1 MNNSANIVKT
11 ANFVQEKFSTVMRPK
26 IGIFTLFIMA
36 LLSLSCANRGGYV
49 KIEGYAQGGTYS
61 VIFNSQGVYNS
72 PAEIRDSVE
81 NILQKIDA
89 TLSGYNKNSVLS
101 RFNAGETVVV
111 DEMFAEIY
119 SMGYDVWKETDGAV
133 DVSLSPLYDM
143 WGFGFKNGSFPS
155 SHQVDSVMSMCGM
168 RLCRES
174 IHDYVGKE
182 MDPGSLCLAPQ
193 GSVCPQLNY
202 NAIAQGYSCDL
213 VARYLYSVGVKD
225 MMVNIGEIFCDG
237 RNPSG
242 VAWAI
247 GIDRPEDGNNELGAQ
262 LQGVFSVP
270 EGPHGVVT
278 SGNYRKFYVK
288 DGKKY
293 PHTVDPR
300 TGYPVTH
307 NLLSATVIAENAM
320 IADAYATYC
329 MVIGFEQAKAFIES
343 REDLEGCLVYDDG
356 GEFVTWYSA
365 GLELRKV
372 M

>member
-1 MNNSANIVKT
+1 MTMRYKISILAL
-11 ANFVQEKFSTVMRPK
+11 TVV
-26 IGIFTLFIMA
+26 A
-36 LLSLSCANRGGYV
+36 VLSLSCARRSGYV
-49 KIEGYAQGGTYS
+49 RIEGYAQGGTYS
-61 VIFNSQGVYNS
+61 VIFNTEGVDKG
-72 PAEIRDSVE
+72 PVEIRDTVE
-81 NILQKIDA
+81 SILRKIDF

-101 RFNAGETVVV
+101 RFNAGETIMV

-119 SMGYDVWKETDGAV
+119 SMGRDVWEETGGAV
-133 DVSLSPLYDM
+133 DVSFSPLYDL
-143 WGFGFKNGSFPS
+143 WGFGFKNGNLPTAQ
-155 SHQVDSVMSMCGM
+155 QVDSVRSFCGM
-168 RLCRES
+168 GFCRES
-174 IHDYVGKE
+174 IEDMIGVE
-182 MDPGSLCLAPQ
+182 MASASLYLESHGSA
-193 GSVCPQLNY
+193 SPQLNY

-213 VARYLYSVGVKD
+213 VARYLYSIGVKD

-237 RNPSG
+237 KNPSG
-242 VAWAI
+242 VAWTI

-293 PHTVDPR
+293 AHTIDPR

-307 NLLSATVIAENAM
+307 NLLSATIVAADAM

-329 MVIGFEQAKAFIES
+329 MVIGFDEAKAFIES

-356 GEFVTWYSA
+356 GEFVTWCSA
-365 GLELRKV
+365 GLETRKAL
-372 M
+372 

>member
-1 MNNSANIVKT
+1 MTMRYKISILAL
-11 ANFVQEKFSTVMRPK
+11 TVV
-26 IGIFTLFIMA
+26 A
-36 LLSLSCANRGGYV
+36 VLSLSCARRSGYV
-49 KIEGYAQGGTYS
+49 RIEGYAQGGTYS
-61 VIFNSQGVYNS
+61 VIFNTEGVDKG
-72 PAEIRDSVE
+72 PVEIRDTVE
-81 NILQKIDA
+81 SILRKIDF

-101 RFNAGETVVV
+101 RFNAGETIMV

-119 SMGYDVWKETDGAV
+119 SMGRDVWEETGGAV
-133 DVSLSPLYDM
+133 DVSFSPLYDL
-143 WGFGFKNGSFPS
+143 WGFGFKNGNLPTAQ
-155 SHQVDSVMSMCGM
+155 QVDSVRSFCGM
-168 RLCRES
+168 GFCRES
-174 IHDYVGKE
+174 IEDMIGVE
-182 MDPGSLCLAPQ
+182 MASASLYLESHGSA
-193 GSVCPQLNY
+193 SPQLNY

-213 VARYLYSVGVKD
+213 VARYLYSIGVKD

-237 RNPSG
+237 KNPSG
-242 VAWAI
+242 VAWTI

-293 PHTVDPR
+293 AHTIDPR

-307 NLLSATVIAENAM
+307 NLLSATIVAADAM

-329 MVIGFEQAKAFIES
+329 MVIGFDEAKAFIES

-356 GEFVTWYSA
+356 GEFVTWCSA
-365 GLELRKV
+365 GLETRKA

>member
-1 MNNSANIVKT
+1 MYIRRNMKHKINICFLLAIV
-11 ANFVQEKFSTVMRPK
+11 
-26 IGIFTLFIMA
+26 
-36 LLSLSCANRGGYV
+36 LLSLSCTGRGGYV
-49 KIEGYAQGGTYS
+49 WIEGYAQGGTYS
-61 VIFNSQGVYNS
+61 VIFNTEGVDKA
-72 PAEIRDSVE
+72 PTEIRDSVE
-81 NILQKIDA
+81 SILKKIDF
-89 TLSGYNKNSVLS
+89 TLSGYNKSSVLS

-119 SMGYDVWKETDGAV
+119 SMGHDVWEETGGAV
-133 DVSLSPLYDM
+133 DVSFSPLYDL
-143 WGFGFKNGSFPS
+143 WGFGFKNGSLPTAR
-155 SHQVDSVMSMCGM
+155 QVDSVMSLCGM
-168 RLCRES
+168 GFCRES
-174 IHDYVGKE
+174 ITDLIGKE
-182 MDPGSLCLAPQ
+182 LEPADLYHESH
-193 GSVCPQLNY
+193 GSVSPQLNY

-213 VARYLYSVGVKD
+213 VARYLYSIGVKD

-237 RNPSG
+237 KNPSG
-242 VAWAI
+242 LAWTI

-293 PHTVDPR
+293 AHTIDPR

-307 NLLSATVIAENAM
+307 NLLSATIVAADAM

-329 MVIGFEQAKAFIES
+329 MVVGFEEAKTFIES
-343 REDLEGCLVYDDG
+343 RVDLEGCLIYDDG
-356 GEFVTWYSA
+356 GEFVTWCSA
-365 GLELRKV
+365 GLETRKA

>member
-1 MNNSANIVKT
+1 MRHKISI
-11 ANFVQEKFSTVMRPK
+11 FSLA
-26 IGIFTLFIMA
+26 FMA
-36 LLSLSCANRGGYV
+36 LLALSCAKRDGYV
-49 KIEGYAQGGTYS
+49 KIQGYAQGGTYS
-61 VIFNSQGVYNS
+61 VIFNMAGVDKD

-81 NILQKIDA
+81 SILQKIDF
-89 TLSGYNKNSVLS
+89 TLSGYNRNSVLS
-101 RFNAGETVVV
+101 RFNAGETIVV
-111 DEMFAEIY
+111 DSMFAEIY
-119 SMGYDVWKETDGAV
+119 SMGHDVWEETGGAV
-133 DVSLSPLYDM
+133 DVAFSPLYDL
-143 WGFGFKNGSFPS
+143 WGFGFKNGSLPTAQ
-155 SHQVDSVMSMCGM
+155 QVDSVMSLCGM
-168 RLCRES
+168 GLCRES
-174 IHDYVGKE
+174 INDFVGKE
-182 MDPGSLCLAPQ
+182 TAPESLYLESHGSAF
-193 GSVCPQLNY
+193 PQLNY

-213 VARYLYSVGVKD
+213 VAGYLYSVGVRD

-237 RNPSG
+237 KNPSG
-242 VAWAI
+242 VAWTI

-293 PHTVDPR
+293 AHTVDPR

-307 NLLSATVIAENAM
+307 NLLSATIVAPDAM

-329 MVIGFEQAKAFIES
+329 MVIGFEEAKAFIES

-356 GEFVTWYSA
+356 GKFVTWCSA
-365 GLELRKV
+365 GLETRKA

>member
-1 MNNSANIVKT
+1 MTMRHKISILAL
-11 ANFVQEKFSTVMRPK
+11 TVV
-26 IGIFTLFIMA
+26 A
-36 LLSLSCANRGGYV
+36 VLSLSCARRSGYV
-49 KIEGYAQGGTYS
+49 RIEGYAQGGTYS
-61 VIFNSQGVYNS
+61 VIFNTEGVDKG
-72 PAEIRDSVE
+72 PVEIRDTVE
-81 NILQKIDA
+81 SILRKIDF

-101 RFNAGETVVV
+101 RFNAGETIMV

-119 SMGYDVWKETDGAV
+119 SMGRDVWEETGGAV
-133 DVSLSPLYDM
+133 DVSFSPLYDL
-143 WGFGFKNGSFPS
+143 WGFGFKNGNLPTAQ
-155 SHQVDSVMSMCGM
+155 QVDSVRSFCGM
-168 RLCRES
+168 GFCRES
-174 IHDYVGKE
+174 IEDMIGVE
-182 MDPGSLCLAPQ
+182 MASASLYLESHGSA
-193 GSVCPQLNY
+193 SPQLNY

-213 VARYLYSVGVKD
+213 VARYLYSIGVKD

-237 RNPSG
+237 KNPSG
-242 VAWAI
+242 VAWTI

-278 SGNYRKFYVK
+278 SGNYRKFYVR

-293 PHTVDPR
+293 AHTIDPR

-307 NLLSATVIAENAM
+307 NLLSATIVAADAM

-329 MVIGFEQAKAFIES
+329 MVIGFDEAKAFIES

-356 GEFVTWYSA
+356 GEFVTWCSA
-365 GLELRKV
+365 GLETRKA

>member
-1 MNNSANIVKT
+1 MTMRHKISILAL
-11 ANFVQEKFSTVMRPK
+11 TVV
-26 IGIFTLFIMA
+26 A
-36 LLSLSCANRGGYV
+36 VLSLSCARRSGYV
-49 KIEGYAQGGTYS
+49 RIEGYAQGGTYS
-61 VIFNSQGVYNS
+61 VIFNTEGVDKG
-72 PAEIRDSVE
+72 PVEIRDTVE
-81 NILQKIDA
+81 SILRKIDF

-101 RFNAGETVVV
+101 RFNAGETIMV

-119 SMGYDVWKETDGAV
+119 SMGRDVWEETGGAV
-133 DVSLSPLYDM
+133 DVSFSPLYDL
-143 WGFGFKNGSFPS
+143 WGFGFKNGNLPTAQ
-155 SHQVDSVMSMCGM
+155 QVDSVRSFCGM
-168 RLCRES
+168 GFCRES
-174 IHDYVGKE
+174 IEDMIGVEIASASLYLESH
-182 MDPGSLCLAPQ
+182 GSA
-193 GSVCPQLNY
+193 SPQLNY

-213 VARYLYSVGVKD
+213 VARYLYSIGVKD

-237 RNPSG
+237 KNPSG
-242 VAWAI
+242 VAWTI

-293 PHTVDPR
+293 AHTIDPR

-307 NLLSATVIAENAM
+307 NLLSATIVAADAM

-329 MVIGFEQAKAFIES
+329 MVIGFDEAKAFIES

-356 GEFVTWYSA
+356 GEFVTWCSA
-365 GLELRKV
+365 GLETRKA

>member
-1 MNNSANIVKT
+1 MTMRHKISILAL
-11 ANFVQEKFSTVMRPK
+11 TVV
-26 IGIFTLFIMA
+26 A
-36 LLSLSCANRGGYV
+36 VLSLSCARRSGYV
-49 KIEGYAQGGTYS
+49 RIEGYAQGGTYS
-61 VIFNSQGVYNS
+61 VIFNTEGVDKG
-72 PAEIRDSVE
+72 PVEIRDTVE
-81 NILQKIDA
+81 SILRKIDF

-101 RFNAGETVVV
+101 RFNAGETIMV

-119 SMGYDVWKETDGAV
+119 SMGRDVWEETGGAV
-133 DVSLSPLYDM
+133 DVSFSPLYDL
-143 WGFGFKNGSFPS
+143 WGFGFKNGNLPTAQ
-155 SHQVDSVMSMCGM
+155 QVDSVRSFCGM
-168 RLCRES
+168 GFYRES
-174 IHDYVGKE
+174 IEDMIGVE
-182 MDPGSLCLAPQ
+182 MASASLYLESHGSA
-193 GSVCPQLNY
+193 SPQLNY

-213 VARYLYSVGVKD
+213 VARYLYSIGVKD

-237 RNPSG
+237 KNPSG
-242 VAWAI
+242 VAWTI

-293 PHTVDPR
+293 AHTIDPR

-307 NLLSATVIAENAM
+307 NLLSATIVASDAM

-329 MVIGFEQAKAFIES
+329 MVIGFDEAKAFIES

-356 GEFVTWYSA
+356 GEFVTWCSA
-365 GLELRKV
+365 GLETRKAL
-372 M
+372 

>member
-1 MNNSANIVKT
+1 MTMRHKISILAL
-11 ANFVQEKFSTVMRPK
+11 TVV
-26 IGIFTLFIMA
+26 A
-36 LLSLSCANRGGYV
+36 VLSLSCARRSGYV
-49 KIEGYAQGGTYS
+49 RIEGYAQGGTYS
-61 VIFNSQGVYNS
+61 VIFNTEGVDKG
-72 PAEIRDSVE
+72 PVEIRDTVE
-81 NILQKIDA
+81 SILRKIDF

-101 RFNAGETVVV
+101 RFNAGETIMV

-119 SMGYDVWKETDGAV
+119 SMGRDVWEETGGAV
-133 DVSLSPLYDM
+133 DVSFSPLYDL
-143 WGFGFKNGSFPS
+143 WGFGFKNGNLPTAQ
-155 SHQVDSVMSMCGM
+155 QVDSVRSFCGM
-168 RLCRES
+168 GFCRES
-174 IHDYVGKE
+174 IEDMIGVE
-182 MDPGSLCLAPQ
+182 MASASLYLESHGSA
-193 GSVCPQLNY
+193 SPQLNY

-213 VARYLYSVGVKD
+213 VARYLYSIGVKD

-237 RNPSG
+237 KNPSG
-242 VAWAI
+242 VAWTI

-293 PHTVDPR
+293 AHTIDPR

-307 NLLSATVIAENAM
+307 NLLSATIVAADAM

-329 MVIGFEQAKAFIES
+329 MVIGFDEAKAFIES

-356 GEFVTWYSA
+356 GEFVTWCSA
-365 GLELRKV
+365 GIETRKAL
-372 M
+372 

>member
-1 MNNSANIVKT
+1 MYIRGKM
-11 ANFVQEKFSTVMRPK
+11 KYK
-26 IGIFTLFIMA
+26 ISIFFLLATA
-36 LLSLSCANRGGYV
+36 LLSLSCARQGGYV
-49 KIEGYAQGGTYS
+49 RIEGYAQGGTYS
-61 VIFNSQGVYNS
+61 VIFNTDGVNNA
-72 PAEIRDSVE
+72 PTEIRDSVE
-81 NILQKIDA
+81 AILRKIDF

-101 RFNAGETVVV
+101 RFNAGEVIVV

-119 SMGYDVWKETDGAV
+119 SMGHDVWKETSGAV
-133 DVSLSPLYDM
+133 DVSFSPLYDL
-143 WGFGFKNGSFPS
+143 WGFGFKNGSLPS
-155 SHQVDSVMSMCGM
+155 AQQVDSVMSLCGM
-168 RLCRES
+168 GLCRAS
-174 IHDYVGKE
+174 ISDRIGQE
-182 MDPGSLCLAPQ
+182 MAPGSLYLEPHEA
-193 GSVCPQLNY
+193 SSPQLNY

-213 VARYLYSVGVKD
+213 VARYLYSIGVKD

-237 RNPSG
+237 KNPSG
-242 VAWAI
+242 VAWTI
-247 GIDRPEDGNNELGAQ
+247 GIDRPEDGNNELGAH

-293 PHTVDPR
+293 AHTIDPR

-307 NLLSATVIAENAM
+307 NLLSATIVASDAM

-329 MVIGFEQAKAFIES
+329 MVIGFEEAKAFIES

-356 GEFVTWYSA
+356 GEFVTWCSA
-365 GLELRKV
+365 GLETRKA